1 MTAPSARRRRW
12 LPGRWPADAAGR
24 RNMVL
29 LVQLRWIAI
38 AGQIATIGFVHFGMD
53 IHLPIAS
60 MLVVPCIATAM
71 NGGSLM
77 VLRRRTD
84 ITHAELFLALLF
96 DVFALTTQLYL
107 SGGATNPF
115 VSLYLVQVALGAMLL
130 HRWSAWGIVAVST
143 LCAAM
148 LAFVY
153 RPLDLSETLEGHLF
167 DLHIVGTWVCITM
180 IAVLLVLFMT
190 RVNQNLQ
197 QREAYLARL
206 RQQAVEEEHIVRM
219 GLLASGAAHEL
230 GTPLAQLAVVLGD
243 WRHMREIK
251 AHPALVE
258 EVGEM
263 EAAVKRC
270 KTILTGILM
279 SAGEARGEAPEVTNV
294 RDFIDIIA
302 RDWRSAN
309 PGMPLRC
316 DFGPHDYPRIIADP
330 VIRQAVTN
338 LLDNAREA
346 GASYINM
353 MVSRDSQWL
362 HIAVRDNG
370 RGFDPAM
377 LADVGKPY
385 RSSKGKQGGG
395 LGLFL
400 VVNVVRKLGG
410 RVDASNG
417 AEGGAMVQL
426 RLPLATL
433 AMEEEQET
441 PDDA

>member
-1 MTAPSARRRRW
+1 MTAPPAKRMRW

-24 RNMVL
+24 RNMAL

-38 AGQIATIGFVHFGMD
+38 AGQVATILFVHFAMD
-53 IHLPIAS
+53 IRLPLPS

-71 NGGSLM
+71 NIGSLM

-115 VSLYLVQVALGAMLL
+115 VSLYLVQVALGAVLL
-130 HRWSAWGIVAVST
+130 HRWSVWGIVAVSM

-148 LAFVY
+148 LTFVY

-167 DLHIVGTWVCITM
+167 DLHIVGTWICISMT
-180 IAVLLVLFMT
+180 AVLLVLFIT
-190 RVNQNLQ
+190 RVTRNLQ
-197 QREAYLARL
+197 QREHYLAEL

-243 WRHMREIK
+243 WRHMPEIK
-251 AHPALVE
+251 SHPALVE

-270 KTILTGILM
+270 KTILSGILM
-279 SAGEARGEAPEVTNV
+279 SAGEARGEAPQITNV

-302 RDWRSAN
+302 RDWRIAN

-346 GASYINM
+346 GATYVNM

-417 AEGGAMVQL
+417 AEGGAMILL

-433 AMEEEQET
+433 ALEEAN
-441 PDDA
+441 DDR